1 MGMSREEEMHDSNS
15 IMRTAEEFFQAGMKA
30 SGRDDWRGAAEA
42 FLEAICRQADPPA
55 IWLFRFA
62 DALMKL
68 KNFRGAQLAYKLAIS
83 RDEKPPPLWFFDLG
97 RAYARLRDWQAAA
110 DSFESAINR
119 HEEAPAA
126 WLYRLGGAQER
137 LKDWDGAAQ
146 SYGAALSVDP
156 EATELD
162 RRLLKKEPQEFQGRR
177 MVARFLEDN
186 IDAIRERAATQTE
199 RSEDKSD
206 TIFSLWMQGIEN
218 APPVVQVCHRQLLR
232 STSRPV
238 VYLDAEMLAKYVE
251 LPSDI
256 DAMDIGTA
264 HRSDLLRIE
273 LLATYGG
280 TWLDAT
286 CLVRDDFDECL
297 EGLMST
303 SGFFAFAK
311 RKATLSNWLLSVD
324 RPGHHLI
331 LMLREALHAYWRHFG
346 RMKRYYDFHYLFEG
360 LVELD
365 PGTRQVWE
373 ATPRIPYQQAHALQ
387 RRKFA
392 PYEED
397 SFRAYIDESFVQ
409 KLTYRYPAKRA
420 RKDTMLGHLLRTY

>member
-1 MGMSREEEMHDSNS
+1 MNESRKSSTHDSDLKL
-15 IMRTAEEFFQAGMKA
+15 RAAEDYFRLGMKA
-30 SGRDDWRGAAEA
+30 RARGDWLDAAEA
-42 FLEAICRQADPPA
+42 FLEAICRQSDPPS

-62 DALMKL
+62 GALMKL
-68 KNFRGAQLAYKLAIS
+68 KDFRSAQLAYKLAIS
-83 RDEKPPPLWFFDLG
+83 RDEEPPPVWFFDLG
-97 RAYARLRDWQAAA
+97 ITHVRLREWQAAA
-110 DSFESAINR
+110 DSFTNAVAR

-126 WLYRLGGAQER
+126 WLYRLGVAQER
-137 LKDWDGAAQ
+137 LKEWDGASR
-146 SYGAALSVDP
+146 SYEAALSVDP

-162 RRLLKKEPQEFQGRR
+162 WRLLKKEPQEFQGRR

-186 IDAIRERAATQTE
+186 LDAIRDRAAKETE
-199 RSEDKSD
+199 RTDDKSD
-206 TIFSLWMQGIEN
+206 TIFALWMQGIEN
-218 APPVVQVCHRQLLR
+218 APPVVQACHRQLIR

-238 VYLDAEMLAKYVE
+238 VYLDATTLPDYVQ

-256 DAMDIGTA
+256 SAIEMGMQ

-273 LLATYGG
+273 LLARYGG

-286 CLVRDDFDECL
+286 CLVRDDFDDRL
-297 EGLMST
+297 KDLSD

-324 RPGHHLI
+324 RPSHYLI
-331 LMLREALHAYWRHFG
+331 LMLREALHAYWRRFG

-365 PGTRQVWE
+365 PDTRRIWD
-373 ATPRIPYQQAHALQ
+373 ATPKIPHHRAHTLQ

-392 PYEED
+392 PYNEEK
-397 SFRAYIDESFVQ
+397 FREYIDEAFVQ
-409 KLTYRYPAKRA
+409 KLTYRYPSKRA
-420 RKDTMLGHLLRTY
+420 REDTMLGHVLRAY

>member
-1 MGMSREEEMHDSNS
+1 ME
-15 IMRTAEEFFQAGMKA
+15 A
-30 SGRDDWRGAAEA
+30 SARDDWQAAAEA
-42 FLEAICRQADPPA
+42 FLEAICRQSDPPS

-62 DALMKL
+62 GALMNL

-83 RDEKPPPLWFFDLG
+83 RDEKPPPFWFFDMG
-97 RAYARLRDWQAAA
+97 RAYVRLREWRAAA
-110 DSFESAINR
+110 DSFTKAIALR
-119 HEEAPAA
+119 EEAPAA

-137 LKDWDGAAQ
+137 LKEWDGVSQ
-146 SYGAALSVDP
+146 SYGAALSADP

-162 RRLLKKEPQEFQGRR
+162 WRLLKKEPQEFRGRR
-177 MVARFLEDN
+177 TVARFLEDK
-186 IDAIRERAATQTE
+186 IDAIGDRAATQIE
-199 RSEDKSD
+199 RTEDKSD
-206 TIFSLWMQGIEN
+206 TVFALWMQGIEN
-218 APPVVQVCHRQLLR
+218 APPVVQACHRQLIR
-232 STSRPV
+232 CTSRPV
-238 VYLDAEMLAKYVE
+238 VYLDAATLTKYVQ

-256 DAMDIGTA
+256 DAMEIGMA

-286 CLVRDDFDECL
+286 CLVRDDFDDCL
-297 EGLMST
+297 VDLLSA

-324 RPGHHLI
+324 RPGHHLV

-346 RMKRYYDFHYLFEG
+346 RMKHYYGFHYLFEG

-365 PGTRQVWE
+365 PGTRRVWE
-373 ATPRIPYQQAHALQ
+373 ATPIIPHHRAHALQ

-392 PYEED
+392 PYSEER
-397 SFRAYIDESFVQ
+397 FREYIDESFVQ
-409 KLTYRYPAKRA
+409 KLTYRYPTKRA
-420 RKDTMLGHLLRTY
+420 HEGTMLGHVLHTY